1 MNIHQC
7 INKVNNILGKTC
19 KIPIQRLHISAIFS
33 MEYTL
38 KHFEVGLSTLLHGLK
53 RSEFLDLAD

>member
-7 INKVNNILGKTC
+7 INKFNNILGKTC
-19 KIPIQRLHISAIFS
+19 KKPIQRLHISAIFS
-33 MEYTL
+33 MKYTL
-38 KHFEVGLSTLLHGLK
+38 KQFEVGLSTLLHGLK